1 LLAGRAAAGLPEE
14 GDCPALGGR
23 PGDRLAEDAV
33 PSLIREGML
42 LTYTDLVMLRDL
54 IPAEVWRNRNVFF
67 FDGMRMEIGPCHRRY
82 PVPSYFAEATAQFS
96 GRANVDDEG
105 NLWGYV
111 AGMPFPPESIAADD
125 PAAGVKW
132 AWNLELRNR
141 GAGPHGHFRI
151 TDMPSRMGGTQ
162 TYTGDFFQLRTRHRA
177 DLPDTEFSYPGS
189 DENIW
194 VGGGSFDEPFEARH
208 LAWRQMRP
216 VEAERRY
223 SHPDNTFVYVPTMRK
238 VRRSATA
245 WVDGMYT
252 PRYRVGGDWGG
263 GSIATGSNGL
273 VPTGAVSPNSA
284 LSAAVTEHLPAG
296 FNDFSLRPNAYV
308 WRVLGKREVLAPINA
323 TRSGYPYEPDR
334 NFGASGLSV
343 GSDRWEVRYALV
355 IEGAAKTAGLAFD
368 SITIYVDHQTS
379 LPLYLITRRKRGLI
393 VDVGIPVHRF
403 SGDVVDY
410 PNWPRAEQ
418 RAQLFDPVAAV
429 YFHAADGGSGWRR
442 ESFDVRSIPPP
453 NKSLRKMTTTDTLV
467 RGH

>member
-1 LLAGRAAAGLPEE
+1 
-14 GDCPALGGR
+14 
-23 PGDRLAEDAV
+23 
-33 PSLIREGML
+33 
-42 LTYTDLVMLRDL
+42 
-54 IPAEVWRNRNVFF
+54 
-67 FDGMRMEIGPCHRRY
+67 
-82 PVPSYFAEATAQFS
+82 
-96 GRANVDDEG
+96 
-105 NLWGYV
+105 
-111 AGMPFPPESIAADD
+111 
-125 PAAGVKW
+125 
-132 AWNLELRNR
+132 
-141 GAGPHGHFRI
+141 
-151 TDMPSRMGGTQ
+151 
-162 TYTGDFFQLRTRHRA
+162 
-177 DLPDTEFSYPGS
+177 
-189 DENIW
+189 
-194 VGGGSFDEPFEARH
+194 
-208 LAWRQMRP
+208 
-216 VEAERRY
+216 
-223 SHPDNTFVYVPTMRK
+223 
-238 VRRSATA
+238 
-245 WVDGMYT
+245 
-252 PRYRVGGDWGG
+252 
-263 GSIATGSNGL
+263 
-273 VPTGAVSPNSA
+273 
-284 LSAAVTEHLPAG
+284 LPAG